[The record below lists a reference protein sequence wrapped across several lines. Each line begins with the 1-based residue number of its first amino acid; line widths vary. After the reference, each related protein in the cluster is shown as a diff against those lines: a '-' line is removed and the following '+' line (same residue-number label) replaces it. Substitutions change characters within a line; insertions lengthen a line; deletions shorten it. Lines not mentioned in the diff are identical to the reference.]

1 MKGCL
6 HVAAQIA
13 AGLLAMAF
21 VITMPLSLVA
31 FNIGRI
37 AFSPDRMTALLT
49 ETIAETGGLRQ
60 LVMDGLTGAP
70 GSESQEGGLDLGEAL
85 SFLTPRD
92 REYLGEQ
99 LTPPG
104 WAEEQVAALVD

>member
-13 AGLLAMAF
+13 AGLLAIAF
-21 VITMPLSLVA
+21 VITLPLSLVA

-37 AFSPDRMTALLT
+37 AFSPERMAALLND
-49 ETIAETGGLRQ
+49 TIAETGGLRQ
-60 LVMDGLTGAP
+60 FVLDSLTSAP
-70 GSESQEGGLDLGEAL
+70 APSPGEGSLDLSRAL
-85 SFLTPRD
+85 RFLTPQD
-92 REYLGEQ
+92 RQVLGEE

-104 WAEEQVAALVD
+104 WAREQMRVV